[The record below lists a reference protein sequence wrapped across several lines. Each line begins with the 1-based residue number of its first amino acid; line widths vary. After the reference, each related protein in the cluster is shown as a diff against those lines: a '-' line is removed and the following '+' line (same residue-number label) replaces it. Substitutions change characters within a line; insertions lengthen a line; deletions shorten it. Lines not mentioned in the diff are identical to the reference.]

1 MEFWGRGRFSKRSAS
16 PPDPLSRR
24 VAGNR
29 LGFSSRLARPCSLGA
44 FSCFSVMVTAA
55 DRAAATCQRW
65 PLYSWRGDR
74 AKVSKGRSQSP
85 LARPQTRPP
94 KSPAAEGAVSRRLT
108 EDTPPSRVRRRG
120 PHAARPRRLCQP
132 PWTQP
137 QNKKTAPPLHGREP
151 PKEHASLFPAALREG
166 ARGRSFSQRSCLPR
180 CTPVLLTSPVFS
192 LSPT

>member
-1 MEFWGRGRFSKRSAS
+1 MQGRGRNDCGGERFSIEKRSPRTPSRRGAIGKWNSGGRGRFSRTRLS
-16 PPDPLSRR
+16 PDPLSRR

-29 LGFSSRLARPCSLGA
+29 LGFSSRLARPCSLGV
-44 FSCFSVMVTAA
+44 FSCFGAMVTAA

-85 LARPQTRPP
+85 LARPQTWPP

-108 EDTPPSRVRRRG
+108 EDAPPSRVRRRV

-132 PWTQP
+132 PWTYATP
-137 QNKKTAPPLHGREP
+137 SGGAPT
-151 PKEHASLFPAALREG
+151 LR
-166 ARGRSFSQRSCLPR
+166 RNQR
-180 CTPVLLTSPVFS
+180 
-192 LSPT
+192 

>member
-1 MEFWGRGRFSKRSAS
+1 MSSGGGRWGRGRFSERSAS

-24 VAGNR
+24 AAGVWFGDFCIGGSACE
-29 LGFSSRLARPCSLGA
+29 LGVSPIGL
-44 FSCFSVMVTAA
+44 VMVTAA

-65 PLYSWRGDR
+65 APYSLRGDR

-94 KSPAAEGAVSRRLT
+94 RRTSAAALSAAVDSRNFIRGSTHSQAEPTLKNGA
-108 EDTPPSRVRRRG
+108 
-120 PHAARPRRLCQP
+120 
-132 PWTQP
+132 P
-137 QNKKTAPPLHGREP
+137 QT
-151 PKEHASLFPAALREG
+151 PAALREG

-180 CTPVLLTSPVFS
+180 STPVLLTSPVFS